1 MTQYAFGLG
10 ALIGLRTDITDAAPA
25 QFGTL
30 QEVQLDMSFAIKEL
44 TGQYQAPA
52 ALARGGLKITGKA
65 KAARITAANFNNLF
79 FGQALGAGNTVT
91 QIGEAGSIPASAA
104 YTVQVANH
112 ATFVADLGVAYA
124 SSGIM
129 LAPVA
134 AGSEA
139 TGKYSIDPATGTY
152 TFSSG
157 DANAAILATYSY
169 TTTSGTAIALSNQLM
184 GAQPSF
190 KLILSEQY
198 QGKLLNLQLNSVI
211 APKLSLHFKNEDFLI
226 PEFDFQAAA
235 DAAGNIGN
243 VWLSE

>member
-10 ALIGLRTDITDAAPA
+10 ALIGLRTDITNAAPA

-30 QEVQLDMSFAIKEL
+30 QEVQLDMSFTIKEL

-79 FGQALGAGNTVT
+79 FGQTLGTGNTVT
-91 QIGEAGSIPASAA
+91 QLGEAASVPGSSA

-124 SSGIM
+124 ANGVM
-129 LAPVA
+129 LTPVA
-134 AGSEA
+134 VGSEA
-139 TGKYSIDPATGTY
+139 TGKYSINPATGTY
-152 TFSSG
+152 TFASG
-157 DANAAILATYSY
+157 DANAAILVTYSY
-169 TTTSGTAIALSNQLM
+169 TTTSGTSIALANQLM
-184 GAQPSF
+184 GSQPSF
-190 KLILSEQY
+190 KLVLSEQY
-198 QGKLLNLQLNSVI
+198 QGKLLNLQLNSAI
-211 APKLSLHFKNEDFLI
+211 SPKLSLQFKNEDFLI

-235 DAAGNIGN
+235 DSSGNIGN